1 MKWKKKGDHLSSSW
15 TCNEHVIKK
24 SKSLNVW
31 NGKKEVISWVHEHV
45 MNMPLENLNHLM
57 LKMEKKKVISSS
69 WTCNEHAIK
78 KSKSLDTRN
87 GEKKGNQPVWS
98 HCVPCLQLFKF
109 PHIACS
115 SWTYTCMFIIKSHI
129 DSMSLVTMALLNS
142 RILPTHAL

>member
-1 MKWKKKGDHLSSSW
+1 MEQIKVDEDHNLTLTCKQEKSSCRSWVHHEHVINMSLENLNHLMLEMEKKGNQLSSSW

-87 GEKKGNQPVWS
+87 GEKKGNQPV
-98 HCVPCLQLFKF
+98 
-109 PHIACS
+109 
-115 SWTYTCMFIIKSHI
+115 
-129 DSMSLVTMALLNS
+129 
-142 RILPTHAL
+142 